1 MHRAFLLVLLA
12 LAACS
17 KAPPTGP
24 APHQIHVA
32 GASAGFPFTTVA
44 AERLMREDANVI
56 APLVRAG
63 GTGEGITRFC
73 DGPGRL
79 HPDLI
84 LATRA
89 MTPAEMQR
97 CTANG
102 VAHVVSVPIG
112 FTGLVVAVPGDSP
125 FLSISRTAIARALT
139 GSAKRWADV
148 DPSLPALPIAVQ
160 GPAPDPAIADE
171 LFGTLLAPGA
181 RVRGDGAY
189 AGHGANAELVAVR
202 VAATPGAIGL
212 LPYAQALAHRDTLRM
227 LPLDGMVP
235 DAASIASGRY
245 PAAAPLVLIVKA
257 DEMAAT
263 PGLPRL
269 LNYLA
274 DGLAPA
280 DTFEQRGLIPL
291 SAAKRNAA
299 VVQLRALAAR

>member
-1 MHRAFLLVLLA
+1 MHRACLLTLLA

-17 KAPPTGP
+17 RAPSAGS

-32 GASAGFPFTTVA
+32 GASAGFPFTTAA
-44 AERLMREDANVI
+44 AERLMREDTNVI

-89 MTPAEMQR
+89 MTPAETQR

-112 FTGLVVAVPGDSP
+112 FTGLVVAVPGNSP
-125 FLSISRTAIARALT
+125 FLSISRTAIVRALT
-139 GSAKRWADV
+139 GDAKRWADV
-148 DPSLPALPIAVQ
+148 DPSLPALPIAVR
-160 GPAPDPAIADE
+160 GLTPDPAIADE
-171 LFGTLLAPGA
+171 LFGTLLAPDD

-189 AGHGANAELVAVR
+189 TGHGANAELVAVR
-202 VAATPGAIGL
+202 VAAAPGAIGL
-212 LPYAQALAHRDTLRM
+212 LPYAQAFAHRDTLRM
-227 LPLDGMVP
+227 LPLDGVVP
-235 DAASIASGRY
+235 NAASIASSRY
-245 PAAAPLVLIVKA
+245 PAAAPLVLIVKT
-257 DEMAAT
+257 DEVAAT

-280 DTFEQRGLIPL
+280 ETFERRGLVSL
-291 SAAKRNAA
+291 SATRRNAA
-299 VVQLRALAAR
+299 VAQLRALAAH